1 MTQDE
6 LQAHLQSIIAPLQ
19 RPQGVLI
26 MKARQ
31 MVAQEMRTLIAN
43 SAINANQYLAGV
55 DGDPGSLVV
64 TVIAL

>member
-6 LQAHLQSIIAPLQ
+6 LQAHLQSIILPLQ

-31 MVAQEMRTLIAN
+31 IVAQEMRVLIAN
-43 SAINANQYLAGV
+43 NTINANQYLAGV
-55 DGDPGSLVV
+55 DGTPGNLIV
-64 TVIAL
+64 TIVAL